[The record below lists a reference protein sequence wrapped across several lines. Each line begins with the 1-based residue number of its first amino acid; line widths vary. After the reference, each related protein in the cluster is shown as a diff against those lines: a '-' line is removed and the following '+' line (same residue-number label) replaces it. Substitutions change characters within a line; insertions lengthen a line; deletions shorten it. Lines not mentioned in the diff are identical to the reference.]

1 MKKDETTIKENATET
16 GGLPE
21 FISGIP
27 TAKHRSKE
35 RRTLIAK
42 YYSNLWKKLQKA
54 GRKNTIFNDFLGV
67 DVYIV
72 EKESDKKTIN
82 AASKNWQS
90 TYAVQHLETIV
101 REAFCDESTPVFF
114 TPKKGTQTKFRYKN
128 IAILY
133 YDFAVQDIPYLNF
146 KVKLTI
152 GIKSSQKHV
161 QYCVNKIDVK

>member
-1 MKKDETTIKENATET
+1 MKTEKTTIQENATET
-16 GGLPE
+16 GAMPE
-21 FISGIP
+21 FINGIP

-35 RRTLIAK
+35 RRSLIAK
-42 YYSNLWKKLQKA
+42 YYANLWKKLQKEEH
-54 GRKNTIFNDFLGV
+54 KNTIFNDFLGV
-67 DVYIV
+67 DIYIV

-101 REAFCDESTPVFF
+101 REAFCDDSMPVFF

-133 YDFAVQDIPYLNF
+133 YDFVNLDVPYLNF

>member
-1 MKKDETTIKENATET
+1 M
-16 GGLPE
+16 
-21 FISGIP
+21 
-27 TAKHRSKE
+27 
-35 RRTLIAK
+35 
-42 YYSNLWKKLQKA
+42 
-54 GRKNTIFNDFLGV
+54 
-67 DVYIV
+67 YIV

-90 TYAVQHLETIV
+90 TYAVQHLGTIV
-101 REAFCDESTPVFF
+101 KKAFCEEKTPVFF

-133 YDFAVQDIPYLNF
+133 YDFVSQDVPCLNF

-161 QYCVNKIDVK
+161 KYCVNKIDVK